1 MADCLPSL
9 SCLSSLLPSLLIQ
22 TQGLVVLKKL
32 ANATATKLAILQHT
46 THGPGDLDSLYDN
59 AASFYLVTFMK

>member
-9 SCLSSLLPSLLIQ
+9 SCLSYLLPSLLIQ

-32 ANATATKLAILQHT
+32 ANATATKQHT